1 MRIIQNKIVGGKH
14 VKLILS
20 FLKKFRLAIILAYSL
35 TFIELVTEL
44 VFPFL
49 LGKLINHGI
58 INEDIEIITQL
69 GIFMFILT
77 IISFVAGITNSY
89 LSAHISVSSSYDIRE
104 QLFERVQQF
113 TFTQLS
119 KYPTANLVTYFTNDV
134 RQIQNVIFMGLRIM
148 IRAPF
153 MVIGSVIMA
162 FIINA
167 KISLIFL
174 ITVPMLIIFLR
185 YVLKKASIMFGTVQ
199 KNVDTVNKVIQEN
212 IAGMRVIKAFVRREH
227 EYERFDAANKQLA
240 IETEKAFRFMEAAM
254 PILMLVMN
262 ISLVII
268 LYVGNNQ
275 VQLGATTV
283 GDVVAIINYALRTVM
298 AISMFTF
305 LTMAFARATSSAK
318 RIAPILEEEIIT
330 ENIGKKKTFNG
341 KITFDNVSFAYPYIS
356 TNVLED
362 ISFTVQAKET
372 IAILGGTGTGKT
384 TLFQLIPALYEP
396 TAGNILMDDVAIT
409 DYDKKALREQIGYV
423 SQTPLL
429 FSGTIKDN
437 IMFGKDAIT
446 TEALIE
452 TAKDAQIYDTITSF
466 PEGFDT
472 VVGQKGVNLSGGQ
485 KQRLSIARALI
496 RRPKILMLD
505 DSTSA
510 LDVQTEHALLDALK
524 KRDCTTL
531 IITQKI
537 ITAQQADRILLM
549 DDGKVLAFGSHD
561 ILLKTSDLYAE
572 IVTTQSE

>member
-1 MRIIQNKIVGGKH
+1 
-14 VKLILS
+14 
-20 FLKKFRLAIILAYSL
+20 
-35 TFIELVTEL
+35 
-44 VFPFL
+44 
-49 LGKLINHGI
+49 
-58 INEDIEIITQL
+58 
-69 GIFMFILT
+69 
-77 IISFVAGITNSY
+77 AGIVNSY

-104 QLFERVQQF
+104 QLFERVQAF

-119 KYPTANLVTYFTNDV
+119 KYPTANLVTHFTNDV

-148 IRAPF
+148 VRAPF

-162 FIINA
+162 FIVNA

-174 ITVPMLIIFLR
+174 ITVPILIVFLS
-185 YVLKKASIMFGTVQ
+185 YVLKKGSKMFGKVQ
-199 KNVDTVNKVIQEN
+199 KNVDAVNKVIQEN
-212 IAGMRVIKAFVRREH
+212 IAGMRVIKAFVRRDH
-227 EYERFDAANKQLA
+227 EYDRFESANKQLA
-240 IETEKAFRFMEAAM
+240 RETEKAFRFMEAAM

-262 ISLVII
+262 VSLAII
-268 LYVGNNQ
+268 LYVGNMQ

-305 LTMAFARATSSAK
+305 LTLAFARATSSAK

-330 ENIGKKKTFNG
+330 ENKDGKTTFDG
-341 KITFDNVSFAYPYIS
+341 KISFDDVSFSYPNTS

-362 ISFTVQAKET
+362 ISFTIQAKET

-396 TAGNILMDDVAIT
+396 TAGNIFIDDLAIA
-409 DYDKKALREQIGYV
+409 DYDKRALREQIGYV
-423 SQTPLL
+423 SQTHLL

-437 IMFGKDAIT
+437 IIFSKEKIT
-446 TEALIE
+446 TEELIE

-466 PEGFDT
+466 PNGFDT

-496 RRPKILMLD
+496 RKPKILMLD

-510 LDVQTEHALLDALK
+510 LDVQTEDALLKALK
-524 KRDCTTL
+524 KYDCTTL

-537 ITAQQADRILLM
+537 MTAKQADRILLM
-549 DDGKVLAFGSHD
+549 D
-561 ILLKTSDLYAE
+561 E
-572 IVTTQSE
+572 

>member
-1 MRIIQNKIVGGKH
+1 M
-14 VKLILS
+14 KLILS
-20 FLKKFRLAIILAYSL
+20 FLKRFRLAIIVAYSL

-44 VFPFL
+44 MFPFL

-58 INEDIEIITQL
+58 MNEDIEVITQL
-69 GIFMFILT
+69 GILMFILT
-77 IISFVAGITNSY
+77 IISFVAGIVNSY

-104 QLFERVQQF
+104 QLFERVQAF

-119 KYPTANLVTYFTNDV
+119 KYPTANLVTHFTNDV

-148 IRAPF
+148 VRAPF

-162 FIINA
+162 FIVNA

-174 ITVPMLIIFLR
+174 ITVPILIVFLS
-185 YVLKKASIMFGTVQ
+185 YVLKKGSKMFGKVQ
-199 KNVDTVNKVIQEN
+199 KNVDAVNKVIQEN
-212 IAGMRVIKAFVRREH
+212 IAGMRVIKAFVRRDH
-227 EYERFDAANKQLA
+227 EYDRFESANKQLA
-240 IETEKAFRFMEAAM
+240 RETEKAFRFMEAAM

-262 ISLVII
+262 VSLAII
-268 LYVGNNQ
+268 LYVGNMQ

-305 LTMAFARATSSAK
+305 LTLAFARATSSAK

-330 ENIGKKKTFNG
+330 ENKDGKTTFDG
-341 KITFDNVSFAYPYIS
+341 KISFDDVSFSYPNTS

-362 ISFTVQAKET
+362 ISFTIQAKET

-396 TAGNILMDDVAIT
+396 TAGNIFIDDLAIA
-409 DYDKKALREQIGYV
+409 DYDKRALREQIGYV

-437 IMFGKDAIT
+437 IIFGKEKIT
-446 TEALIE
+446 TEELIE

-466 PEGFDT
+466 PNGFDT

-496 RRPKILMLD
+496 RKPKILMLD

-510 LDVQTEHALLDALK
+510 LDVQTEDALLKALK
-524 KRDCTTL
+524 KYDCTTL

-537 ITAQQADRILLM
+537 MTAKQADRILLM
-549 DDGKVLAFGSHD
+549 DDGKVLDFGSHD
-561 ILLKTSDLYAE
+561 TLLKRSNLYAE
-572 IVTTQSE
+572 IVATQSE

>member
-1 MRIIQNKIVGGKH
+1 

-20 FLKKFRLAIILAYSL
+20 FLKRFRLAIIVAYSL

-44 VFPFL
+44 MFPFL

-58 INEDIEIITQL
+58 MNEDIEVITQL
-69 GIFMFILT
+69 GILMFILT
-77 IISFVAGITNSY
+77 IISFVAGIVNSY

-104 QLFERVQQF
+104 QLFERVQAF

-119 KYPTANLVTYFTNDV
+119 KYPTANLVTHFTNDV

-148 IRAPF
+148 VRAPF

-162 FIINA
+162 FIVNA

-174 ITVPMLIIFLR
+174 ITVPILIVFLS
-185 YVLKKASIMFGTVQ
+185 YVLKKGSKMFGKVQ
-199 KNVDTVNKVIQEN
+199 KNVDAVNKVIQEN
-212 IAGMRVIKAFVRREH
+212 IAGMRVIKAFVRRDH
-227 EYERFDAANKQLA
+227 EYDRFESANKQLA
-240 IETEKAFRFMEAAM
+240 RETEKAFRFMEAAM

-262 ISLVII
+262 VSLAII
-268 LYVGNNQ
+268 LYVGNMQ

-298 AISMFTF
+298 VISMFTF
-305 LTMAFARATSSAK
+305 LTLAFARATSSAK

-330 ENIGKKKTFNG
+330 ENKDGKTTFDG
-341 KITFDNVSFAYPYIS
+341 KISFDDVSFSYPNTS

-362 ISFTVQAKET
+362 ISFTIQAKET

-396 TAGNILMDDVAIT
+396 TAGNIFIDDLAIA
-409 DYDKKALREQIGYV
+409 DYDKRALREQIGYV

-437 IMFGKDAIT
+437 IIFGKEKIT
-446 TEALIE
+446 TEELIE

-466 PEGFDT
+466 PNGFDT

-496 RRPKILMLD
+496 RKPKILMLD

-510 LDVQTEHALLDALK
+510 LDVQTEDALLKALK
-524 KRDCTTL
+524 KYDCTTL

-537 ITAQQADRILLM
+537 MTAKQADRILLM
-549 DDGKVLAFGSHD
+549 DDGKVLDFGSHD
-561 ILLKTSDLYAE
+561 TLLKRSNLYAE
-572 IVTTQSE
+572 IVATQSE